1 MSSMVTFKPAG
12 QCLSR
17 VVTAL
22 VVMASGLA
30 AAQERPAVAAYD
42 VITEDSLRQKVAAT
56 PSLKSQLEAQAKPVV
71 GRPPAVESS
80 LWATSIIISDGE
92 KYTLVPVGSILHLP
106 ASLRAHVVAKPQ
118 GDFTFWPNFLKRNS
132 SWLAGHE
139 VSLGMSRG
147 NAREAKEL
155 FKSIATDPRLL
166 VAVYKGGPIT
176 ILEPAEESSAA
187 KKP

>member
-1 MSSMVTFKPAG
+1 MSSMVTFKPAW
-12 QCLSR
+12 QCFNWAI
-17 VVTAL
+17 TAL
-22 VVMASGLA
+22 AVIAAAPL
-30 AAQERPAVAAYD
+30 AAQERPVVAARD

-71 GRPPAVESS
+71 GRPPSVESS
-80 LWATSIIISDGE
+80 LWAKSIIISDGE
-92 KYTLVPVGSILHLP
+92 KYTLVPMGSILHLP

-118 GDFTFWPNFLKRNS
+118 GDFTFWPSFLKRNS

-155 FKSIATDPRLL
+155 FKNIATDPRLL

-176 ILEPAEESSAA
+176 ILEPAEENPAA